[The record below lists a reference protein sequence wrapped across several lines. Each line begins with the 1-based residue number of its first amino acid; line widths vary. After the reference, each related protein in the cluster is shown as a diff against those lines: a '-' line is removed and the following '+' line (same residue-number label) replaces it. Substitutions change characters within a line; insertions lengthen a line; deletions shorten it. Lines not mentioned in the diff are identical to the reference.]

1 VWDGVFVGLTDAKG
15 MLWGTFVGAA
25 FFFGINFLPQ
35 LSILALRWC
44 SCLASV
50 ASRPIIGEQSSVF
63 NYQLSIVNYQLSNH
77 FLWLAFNAYLLMRGI
92 TQEIIWRKVW
102 KNKEK

>member
-1 VWDGVFVGLTDAKG
+1 MLLLKAFV
-15 MLWGTFVGAA
+15 
-25 FFFGINFLPQ
+25 
-35 LSILALRWC
+35 
-44 SCLASV
+44 
-50 ASRPIIGEQSSVF
+50 SSS